1 MSRRPDPEE
10 DDFLDDDSP
19 AGGERPSKTALKKQM
34 HELQTLGEELAVLPA
49 DRLADLDLP
58 EPLRDA
64 LADLRRVRSHEG
76 KRRQRQYVGKLI
88 RLADPEPLREAVA
101 AFKLGHAQDSLRLH
115 ETERWRD
122 ELMANDEAITRWAAE
137 HPESDLQ
144 QLRNLVRNARKDLQT
159 PPEQRHG
166 RAFRELFQFIKPHL
180 TNDA

>member
-1 MSRRPDPEE
+1 MPRRPAPEDE
-10 DDFLDDDSP
+10 ESAFADDL
-19 AGGERPSKTALKKQM
+19 RPSKSALKRQMHDLQDLGEALAEMPASRLETIEMPELLREALLALKK
-34 HELQTLGEELAVLPA
+34 TK
-49 DRLADLDLP
+49 
-58 EPLRDA
+58 
-64 LADLRRVRSHEG
+64 SHEG
-76 KRRQRQYVGKLI
+76 GRRQRQYVGKLI

-180 TNDA
+180 SNET